1 MGVVPVLLEGFTFH
15 GEYGDA
21 LSGNRRSSVILGG
34 EDVAGGPA
42 HFGSEFHQG
51 LDQNGGLNRHV
62 QGASDTGSFQGLLA
76 AVLLA
81 QRHQTGH
88 FGLGDVEFLSAEIS
102 LVDVGNDAINAE
114 LQLSLGRGRCHHG
127 FGAP

>member
-1 MGVVPVLLEGFTFH
+1 MGVVPVLLEGFTFD
-15 GEYGDA
+15 GEHRDA
-21 LSGNRRSSVILGG
+21 LGGDRRCSVILGG

-42 HFGSEFHQG
+42 HFGPEFHQG

-62 QGASDTGSFQGLLA
+62 KGASDTGTFQGLLA

-88 FGLGDVEFLSAEIS
+88 LGLGDVEFLAAEVGLI
-102 LVDVGNDAINAE
+102 DVGDDAINAE
-114 LQLSLGRGRCHHG
+114 LQLSRGRGRCHHG
-127 FGAP
+127 SNAP

>member
-1 MGVVPVLLEGFTFH
+1 MPR
-15 GEYGDA
+15 A
-21 LSGNRRSSVILGG
+21 SNRRSSVILGG

-42 HFGSEFHQG
+42 HFGSELHQG

-62 QGASDTGSFQGLLA
+62 QGAGDAGALERLLTA
-76 AVLLA
+76 IFLA

-88 FGLGDVEFLSAEIS
+88 LGLGNVEFLATEVGLI
-102 LVDVGNDAINAE
+102 DVGDDAINAE
-114 LQLSLGRGRCHHG
+114 LQLSRGRGRCHHG